1 MQLVNH
7 LGEKFELRIEG
18 KQLDNNKKPIDWW
31 FRSSIIISEKGKK
44 RKTNLKLFTTEDL
57 ILLSDWMKEISKGN
71 FEKTIFQFVDGH
83 VWFRIWKKGEER
95 FLRFFIQG
103 DKYRKY
109 RWDWRINEDK
119 EGELLKYIEVLKSIN
134 SDFSLKLLSSN
145 K

>member
-18 KQLDNNKKPIDWW
+18 KQLDDKKKPIDWW
-31 FRSSIIISEKGKK
+31 FRSSVIITEHGKK
-44 RKTNLKLFTTEDL
+44 RKTNLKFLTTEDL

-71 FEKTIFQFVDGH
+71 FEKTVFQFVDGH
-83 VWFRIWKKGEER
+83 VWFRIWRKGSER

-109 RWDWRINEDK
+109 RWDWRINQDK
-119 EGELLKYIEVLKSIN
+119 EGKLLKYIEVLKTTDF
-134 SDFSLKLLSSN
+134 DFSMKL
-145 K
+145 